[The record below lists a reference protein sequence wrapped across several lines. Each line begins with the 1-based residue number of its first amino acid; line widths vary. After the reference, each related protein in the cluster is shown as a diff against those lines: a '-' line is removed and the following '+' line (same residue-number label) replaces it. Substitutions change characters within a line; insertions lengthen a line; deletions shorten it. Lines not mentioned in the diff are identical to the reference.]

1 VDFSALKIT
10 VKVPGKSSQIM
21 EKVAEKV
28 SKILKRPSQEEFPE
42 SVLPAFKPLP
52 KIQLQ
57 RESSLPRIEVDR
69 PHAPISPKT
78 SLNSRPMS
86 PYPQYNTLT
95 YTNGVKIPDYE
106 SNRGQKIP
114 PNAKKLRVRSFLW
127 VKPTSATGIDTALY
141 NQLLPVLAANIG
153 ALSSG
158 LALGYSAVL
167 LPQLRPDENAFL
179 FDDYHGSGALN
190 VSSTLYRPFTADPD
204 QGSWIAAIFGLG
216 AIFGGLMSAFMGN
229 RYGRRVSLMMLA
241 FPDLLGW
248 IMVASSQNLGMML
261 TGRFL
266 AGFAAA
272 GYSPNIQIFV
282 AEITEAKHRG
292 WLSALT
298 VPIMAIGVL
307 LMYTIGSWLPWHL
320 AAASCTPV
328 PCLLALSLVYF
339 YDSPYWYFHIGKEK
353 SAHSAI
359 EQFRGSDS
367 NVVSEVFQ
375 IQEHVRGET
384 EEITFLEGIAKVF
397 VEKKYFKPF
406 FILNFLFFLM
416 LFSGKF
422 SISFYAVDIFKK
434 AGSHMNEYLS
444 AVISAFINLIG
455 ALLFI
460 PLVKKFNRK
469 TLLIGSSF
477 VMGVS
482 LTLLGVC
489 MYNKSNN
496 SMLMPSVYG
505 YEWLPIVSIVM
516 YMVVAPIGL
525 CSIPFMYIAEFYP
538 SELRSVLGGL
548 TIAISNLELFIVV
561 KTFPNLENWMG
572 DHGVFWLYATACF
585 GAIIFTLSYIPETK
599 DKDLTVM
606 NDKFARLRK
615 AERVSPWVS
624 PIPSPSVNS
633 IKKFQYK
640 TQMFTQ

>member
-1 VDFSALKIT
+1 
-10 VKVPGKSSQIM
+10 M
-21 EKVAEKV
+21 EKIAEKV
-28 SKILKRPSQEEFPE
+28 VQILKRPSQEEFPD

-52 KIQLQ
+52 KILLR

-69 PHAPISPKT
+69 PHTPLSPKT

-86 PYPQYNTLT
+86 PYPQYQTLS
-95 YTNGVKIPDYE
+95 YAKDVKISEYE

-114 PNAKKLRVRSFLW
+114 ANAKKLRVKSFLW
-127 VKPTSATGIDTALY
+127 VKPTTTGIETALY

-153 ALSSG
+153 SLSSG

-167 LPQLRPDENAFL
+167 LPQIRPDENRFP
-179 FDDYHGSGALN
+179 FDDLNGGGADN
-190 VSSTLYRPFTADPD
+190 VSSTLYQPYTANPD

-216 AIFGGLMSAFMGN
+216 AVFGGLMSAFLGN

-241 FPDLLGW
+241 IPDLFGW
-248 IMVASSQNLGMML
+248 ILVASSQNLGMML

-266 AGFAAA
+266 LGFSAA

-282 AEITEAKHRG
+282 AEITQAKHRG

-307 LMYTIGSWLPWHL
+307 LMYTVGSWLPWHL
-320 AAASCTPV
+320 SAASCTPV
-328 PCLLALSLVYF
+328 PCLLALSLSFF

-353 SAHSAI
+353 SAHAAI

-384 EEITFLEGIAKVF
+384 EEITFLEGMAKIF

-422 SISFYAVDIFKK
+422 SIHFYAVDIFKK
-434 AGSHMNEYLS
+434 AGSDMNEYLS
-444 AVISAFINLIG
+444 AVISAFIHLIG

-460 PLVKKFNRK
+460 PLVKKFSRK
-469 TLLIGSSF
+469 SLLIVSSF

-482 LTLLGVC
+482 LVLLGVC
-489 MYNKSNN
+489 LYNTSKNN
-496 SMLMPSVYG
+496 MLMSSVYG
-505 YEWLPIVSIVM
+505 YDWLPIVSIVM
-516 YMVVAPIGL
+516 YMIAAPIGL
-525 CSIPFMYIAEFYP
+525 CSIPFMFIAEFYP
-538 SELRSVLGGL
+538 SELRSLLGGL

-561 KTFPNLENWMG
+561 KTFPNMENCIG
-572 DHGVFWLYATACF
+572 DHGVFWLYAAACF
-585 GAIIFTLSYIPETK
+585 GAILFTLSYIPETK
-599 DKDLTVM
+599 DKDLTIM

-624 PIPSPSVNS
+624 PLPSPSLNS
-633 IKKFQYK
+633 VKKFQYQS
-640 TQMFTQ
+640 QMFTQ

>member
-1 VDFSALKIT
+1 
-10 VKVPGKSSQIM
+10 M

-28 SKILKRPSQEEFPE
+28 SQIIKRASQEEFPE

-52 KIQLQ
+52 KIQLH

-69 PHAPISPKT
+69 PHTPLSPKT
-78 SLNSRPMS
+78 SLSTRPMS
-86 PYPQYNTLT
+86 PYPQYQTLS
-95 YTNGVKIPDYE
+95 YANGVKIPDYE

-114 PNAKKLRVRSFLW
+114 PNAKKLRVKSFLW
-127 VKPTSATGIDTALY
+127 VKPTTSGMDTTLY

-158 LALGYSAVL
+158 LALGYSSIL
-167 LPQLRPDENAFL
+167 LPQLRPDENVAP
-179 FDDYHGSGALN
+179 FDDIHSGGADN
-190 VSSTLYRPFTADPD
+190 VSSTIYRPFTADPN

-216 AIFGGLMSAFMGN
+216 AVFGGLVSAFFGN
-229 RYGRRVSLMMLA
+229 KYGRRISLMMMA
-241 FPDLLGW
+241 IPDLLGW
-248 IMVASSQNLGMML
+248 ILVASSQNLAMML
-261 TGRFL
+261 IGRFL

-282 AEITEAKHRG
+282 AEITQAKHRG
-292 WLSALT
+292 WLAALT
-298 VPIMAIGVL
+298 VPILAIGVL

-328 PCLLALSLVYF
+328 PCLLALSLYFF

-353 SAHSAI
+353 SAHAAI
-359 EQFRGSDS
+359 EQFRGSDT
-367 NVVSEVFQ
+367 NVVSEIFQ
-375 IQEHVRGET
+375 IQEHVREES
-384 EEITFLEGIAKVF
+384 EEIDFLEGVSKVF
-397 VEKKYFKPF
+397 VEKKYYKPF

-422 SISFYAVDIFKK
+422 SINFYAVDIFKK

-444 AVISAFINLIG
+444 AVISAFIHLIG
-455 ALLFI
+455 SLLFI
-460 PLVKKFNRK
+460 PLIKKFQRK
-469 TLLIGSSF
+469 TLMIFSSF

-482 LTLLGVC
+482 LLLLGVC
-489 MYNKSNN
+489 MYTKSNHN
-496 SMLMPSVYG
+496 VLMPSVYG
-505 YEWLPIVSIVM
+505 YDWLPIVSIVM

-525 CSIPFMYIAEFYP
+525 CSIPFIYIAEFYP
-538 SELRSVLGGL
+538 AELRSVLGGL

-561 KTFPNLENWMG
+561 KTFPNLENLMG
-572 DHGVFWLYATACF
+572 DHGVFWLYAVACF

-599 DKDLTVM
+599 DKDLTLM

-624 PIPSPSVNS
+624 PIPSPSGSPS

-640 TQMFTQ
+640 TAMFTQ

>member
-1 VDFSALKIT
+1 
-10 VKVPGKSSQIM
+10 M
-21 EKVAEKV
+21 EKVAQKV
-28 SKILKRPSQEEFPE
+28 SQIKKRLSQEEFPE

-69 PHAPISPKT
+69 PHTPASPKT

-86 PYPQYNTLT
+86 PYPQYQTLS
-95 YTNGVKIPDYE
+95 YANGVKIPDYE

-114 PNAKKLRVRSFLW
+114 PNAKKLRVKSFLW
-127 VKPTSATGIDTALY
+127 VKPTTTGIDTALY
-141 NQLLPVLAANIG
+141 NQLLPVLAANLG

-167 LPQLRPDENAFL
+167 LPQLRPDEAS
-179 FDDYHGSGALN
+179 DDLLGSGATN
-190 VSSTLYRPFTADPD
+190 ITSTFYKPFTADPD

-216 AIFGGLMSAFMGN
+216 AIFGGLMSAFLGN
-229 RYGRRVSLMMLA
+229 RVGRRVSLMMLA
-241 FPDLLGW
+241 LPDLLGW
-248 IMVASSQNLGMML
+248 ILVASSQNLWMML
-261 TGRFL
+261 IGRFL
-266 AGFAAA
+266 IGFAAA

-282 AEITEAKHRG
+282 AEITQAKHRG

-307 LMYTIGSWLPWHL
+307 LMYTIGSWLPWH
-320 AAASCTPV
+320 AAAACCTPV
-328 PCLLALSLVYF
+328 PCLLAICLSFF

-367 NVVSEVFQ
+367 NVVSEIFQ

-384 EEITFLEGIAKVF
+384 EEITFIEGVTKIF
-397 VEKKYFKPF
+397 TEKKYFKPF

-422 SISFYAVDIFKK
+422 SIHFYAVDIFKK

-444 AVISAFINLIG
+444 AVITAFIHLIG
-455 ALLFI
+455 ALMFI

-469 TLLIGSSF
+469 TLLILSSF

-482 LTLLGVC
+482 LILLGFC
-489 MYNKSNN
+489 MYTKSNET
-496 SMLMPSVYG
+496 MLMPSVYG
-505 YEWLPIVSIVM
+505 YDWLPIVSMVM
-516 YMVVAPIGL
+516 YMVASPIGL

-561 KTFPNLENWMG
+561 KTFPNLENLIG
-572 DHGVFWLYATACF
+572 DHGVFWLYAAACF

-599 DKDLTVM
+599 DKDLTLM

-624 PIPSPSVNS
+624 PLPSPSVNS

-640 TQMFTQ
+640 SQMFTQ

>member
-1 VDFSALKIT
+1 
-10 VKVPGKSSQIM
+10 M
-21 EKVAEKV
+21 EKVAHKV
-28 SKILKRPSQEEFPE
+28 SQILKRPSQEEFPE
-42 SVLPAFKPLP
+42 STLPPFKPLP
-52 KIQLQ
+52 KIQLH

-69 PHAPISPKT
+69 PSTPSSPKT

-86 PYPQYNTLT
+86 PYPQYQTLQ
-95 YTNGVKIPDYE
+95 YAKGSNVQDYE

-127 VKPTSATGIDTALY
+127 VKPTTSGLDSALY
-141 NQLLPVLAANIG
+141 NQLLPVLAANLG
-153 ALSSG
+153 SLSSG

-167 LPQLRPDENAFL
+167 LPQLRPDEL
-179 FDDYHGSGALN
+179 FGIGGAAN
-190 VSSTLYRPFTADPD
+190 ISSTLYRPFTADPD

-216 AIFGGLMSAFMGN
+216 AIFGGLMSAFLGN
-229 RYGRRVSLMMLA
+229 RFGRRVSLMMLA
-241 FPDLLGW
+241 LPDLLGW
-248 IMVASSQNLGMML
+248 ILVASSQNLWMML
-261 TGRFL
+261 IGRFL
-266 AGFAAA
+266 IGFSAA

-282 AEITEAKHRG
+282 GEITQAKHRG

-320 AAASCTPV
+320 AAACCTPI
-328 PCLLALSLVYF
+328 PCLLAICLSFF

-359 EQFRGSDS
+359 EQFRGADS

-375 IQEHVRGET
+375 IQEHVKEET
-384 EEITFLEGIAKVF
+384 EEITFVEGVTKVF
-397 VEKKYFKPF
+397 TEKKYYKPF

-422 SISFYAVDIFKK
+422 SIHFYAVDIFKK

-444 AVISAFINLIG
+444 AVISAFIHLIG
-455 ALLFI
+455 ALIFI

-469 TLLIGSSF
+469 TLLIFSSF
-477 VMGVS
+477 VMGFS
-482 LTLLGVC
+482 LILLGVC
-489 MYNKSNN
+489 MYMKS
-496 SMLMPSVYG
+496 SQAMLMPAVYG
-505 YEWLPIVSIVM
+505 YDWLPKVSMVL
-516 YMVVAPIGL
+516 YMVASPIGL

-561 KTFPNLENWMG
+561 KTFPNLENMMG
-572 DHGVFWLYATACF
+572 DHGVFWLYAGACF
-585 GAIIFTLSYIPETK
+585 GAILFTLSYIPETK
-599 DKDLTVM
+599 DKDLTAM

>member
-1 VDFSALKIT
+1 
-10 VKVPGKSSQIM
+10 
-21 EKVAEKV
+21 
-28 SKILKRPSQEEFPE
+28 
-42 SVLPAFKPLP
+42 
-52 KIQLQ
+52 
-57 RESSLPRIEVDR
+57 
-69 PHAPISPKT
+69 
-78 SLNSRPMS
+78 MS
-86 PYPQYNTLT
+86 PYPQYQTLQ
-95 YTNGVKIPDYE
+95 YAKGSKVQDYE

-127 VKPTSATGIDTALY
+127 VKPTTSGLDTALY
-141 NQLLPVLAANIG
+141 SQLIPVLAANLG
-153 ALSSG
+153 SLSSG

-167 LPQLRPDENAFL
+167 LPQLRPEDVF
-179 FDDYHGSGALN
+179 GTSGATN
-190 VSSTLYRPFTADPD
+190 ISSTLYRPFTANPD

-216 AIFGGLMSAFMGN
+216 AIFGGLMSAFLGN
-229 RYGRRVSLMMLA
+229 RFGRRVSLMMLA
-241 FPDLLGW
+241 LPDLLGW
-248 IMVASSQNLGMML
+248 ILVASSQNLWMML
-261 TGRFL
+261 IGRFL
-266 AGFAAA
+266 IGFSAA

-282 AEITEAKHRG
+282 GEITQAKHRG

-320 AAASCTPV
+320 AAACCTPI
-328 PCLLALSLVYF
+328 PCLLAICLSFF

-353 SAHSAI
+353 SAHFAI
-359 EQFRGSDS
+359 EQFRGADS

-375 IQEHVRGET
+375 IQEHVKEET
-384 EEITFLEGIAKVF
+384 EEITFAEGVTKVF
-397 VEKKYFKPF
+397 TEKKYYKPF

-422 SISFYAVDIFKK
+422 SIHFYAVDIFKK

-444 AVISAFINLIG
+444 AVISAFIHLIG
-455 ALLFI
+455 ALIFI

-469 TLLIGSSF
+469 TLLILSSF
-477 VMGVS
+477 VMGFS
-482 LTLLGVC
+482 LILLGVC
-489 MYNKSNN
+489 MYMKS
-496 SMLMPSVYG
+496 SQTMLMPAIYG
-505 YEWLPIVSIVM
+505 YDWLPIVSMVL
-516 YMVVAPIGL
+516 YMVASPIGL

-561 KTFPNLENWMG
+561 KTFPNLENMMG
-572 DHGVFWLYATACF
+572 DHGVFWLYAGACF
-585 GAIIFTLSYIPETK
+585 GAILFTLSYIPETK
-599 DKDLTVM
+599 DKDLTAM

>member
-1 VDFSALKIT
+1 
-10 VKVPGKSSQIM
+10 M
-21 EKVAEKV
+21 EKIAEKV
-28 SKILKRPSQEEFPE
+28 VQILKRPSQEEFPD

-52 KIQLQ
+52 KILLR

-69 PHAPISPKT
+69 PHTPLSPKT

-86 PYPQYNTLT
+86 PYPQYQTLS
-95 YTNGVKIPDYE
+95 YAKDVKISEYE

-114 PNAKKLRVRSFLW
+114 ANAKKLRVKSFLW
-127 VKPTSATGIDTALY
+127 VKPTTTGIETALY

-153 ALSSG
+153 SLSSG

-167 LPQLRPDENAFL
+167 LPQIRPDENRFP
-179 FDDYHGSGALN
+179 FDDLNGGGADN
-190 VSSTLYRPFTADPD
+190 VSSTLYQPYTANPD

-216 AIFGGLMSAFMGN
+216 AVFGGLMSAFLGN

-241 FPDLLGW
+241 IPDLFGW
-248 IMVASSQNLGMML
+248 ILVASSQNLGMML

-266 AGFAAA
+266 LGFSAA

-282 AEITEAKHRG
+282 AEITQAKHRG

-307 LMYTIGSWLPWHL
+307 LMYTVGSWLPWHL
-320 AAASCTPV
+320 SAASCTPV
-328 PCLLALSLVYF
+328 PCLLALSLSFF

-353 SAHSAI
+353 SAHAAI

-384 EEITFLEGIAKVF
+384 EEITFLEGMAKIF

-422 SISFYAVDIFKK
+422 SIHFYAVDIFKK
-434 AGSHMNEYLS
+434 AGSDMNEYLS
-444 AVISAFINLIG
+444 AVISAFIHLIG

-460 PLVKKFNRK
+460 PLVKKFSRK
-469 TLLIGSSF
+469 SLLIVSSF

-482 LTLLGVC
+482 LVLLGVC
-489 MYNKSNN
+489 LYNTSKNN
-496 SMLMPSVYG
+496 MLMASVYG
-505 YEWLPIVSIVM
+505 YDWLPIVSIVM
-516 YMVVAPIGL
+516 YMIAAPIGL
-525 CSIPFMYIAEFYP
+525 CSIPFMFIAEFYP
-538 SELRSVLGGL
+538 SELRSLLGGL

-561 KTFPNLENWMG
+561 KTFPNMENCIG
-572 DHGVFWLYATACF
+572 DHGVFWLYAAACF
-585 GAIIFTLSYIPETK
+585 GAILFTLSYIPETK
-599 DKDLTVM
+599 DKDLTIM

-624 PIPSPSVNS
+624 PLPSPSLNS
-633 IKKFQYK
+633 VKKFQYQS
-640 TQMFTQ
+640 QMFTQ

>member
-1 VDFSALKIT
+1 
-10 VKVPGKSSQIM
+10 M
-21 EKVAEKV
+21 EKVAHKV
-28 SKILKRPSQEEFPE
+28 SQILKRPSQEEFPE
-42 SVLPAFKPLP
+42 SNLPPFKPLP
-52 KIQLQ
+52 KIQLH

-69 PHAPISPKT
+69 PITPSSPKT

-86 PYPQYNTLT
+86 PYPQYQTLQ
-95 YTNGVKIPDYE
+95 YAKGSKVQDYE

-127 VKPTSATGIDTALY
+127 VKPTTSGLDTALY
-141 NQLLPVLAANIG
+141 SQLIPVLAANLG
-153 ALSSG
+153 SLSSG

-167 LPQLRPDENAFL
+167 LPQLRPDDVF
-179 FDDYHGSGALN
+179 GTSGATN
-190 VSSTLYRPFTADPD
+190 ISSTLYRPFTANPD

-216 AIFGGLMSAFMGN
+216 AIFGGLMSAFLGN
-229 RYGRRVSLMMLA
+229 RFGRRVSLMMLA
-241 FPDLLGW
+241 LPDLLGW
-248 IMVASSQNLGMML
+248 ILVASSQNLWMML
-261 TGRFL
+261 IGRFL
-266 AGFAAA
+266 IGFSAA

-282 AEITEAKHRG
+282 GEITQAKHRG

-320 AAASCTPV
+320 AAACCTPI
-328 PCLLALSLVYF
+328 PCLLAICLSFF

-359 EQFRGSDS
+359 EQFRGADS

-375 IQEHVRGET
+375 IQEHVKEET
-384 EEITFLEGIAKVF
+384 EEITFAEGVTKVF
-397 VEKKYFKPF
+397 TEKKYYKPF

-422 SISFYAVDIFKK
+422 SIHFYAVDIFKK

-444 AVISAFINLIG
+444 AVISAFIHLIG
-455 ALLFI
+455 ALIFI

-469 TLLIGSSF
+469 TLLILSSF
-477 VMGVS
+477 VMGFS
-482 LTLLGVC
+482 LILLGVC
-489 MYNKSNN
+489 MYMKS
-496 SMLMPSVYG
+496 SQTMLMPAIYG
-505 YEWLPIVSIVM
+505 YDWLPIVSMVL
-516 YMVVAPIGL
+516 YMVASPIGL

-561 KTFPNLENWMG
+561 KTFPNLENMMG
-572 DHGVFWLYATACF
+572 DHGVFWLYAGACF
-585 GAIIFTLSYIPETK
+585 GAILFTLSYIPETK
-599 DKDLTVM
+599 DKDLTAM